1 MKKKDD
7 KLSIPEEEK
16 DWEEIKRVHNFMC
29 KEGLFSLDLEEGNYK
44 IRLKRY
50 SRKRMLP
57 SFVQP
62 VTVEK
67 PVKKEENLQFLTV
80 KTPLTG
86 TLYSTPSPK
95 AQPFVESGQV
105 VEKGQI
111 LCIIEA
117 MKVMN
122 EILAE
127 RRCRIEKILV
137 ENGQLVTADQNIFFI
152 SPV

>member
-1 MKKKDD
+1 MKKKDSQP
-7 KLSIPEEEK
+7 SIPEEEK
-16 DWEEIKRVHNFMC
+16 DWEEIKRVYNFMC

-44 IRLKRY
+44 MRLKRY
-50 SRKRMLP
+50 GKKRTLP
-57 SFVQP
+57 PFVQP
-62 VTVEK
+62 VTVER
-67 PVKKEENLQFLTV
+67 PIKKEESLQFLTV

-86 TLYSTPSPK
+86 TFYSAPSPK
-95 AQPFVESGQV
+95 AQPFVEPGQV

-127 RRCRIEKILV
+127 KRCRIEKILV
-137 ENGQLVTADQNIFFI
+137 ENGQLVTAEQDMFFI